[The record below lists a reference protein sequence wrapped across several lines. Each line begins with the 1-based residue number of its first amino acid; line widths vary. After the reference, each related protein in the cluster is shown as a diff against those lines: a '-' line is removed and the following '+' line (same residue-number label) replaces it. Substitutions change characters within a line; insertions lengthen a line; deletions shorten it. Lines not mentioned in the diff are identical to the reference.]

1 MKRNGEKKFN
11 FIHNSK
17 NSSKKVGLKNF
28 QICGN
33 FYFLG
38 FYKGERS
45 DRCEVVVERSDS
57 CEVGVERSV
66 LVRSGCCA
74 KCPGAKWALSEMSWC
89 EVGVERSDRCEVG
102 ATKWAL
108 SEVSFTHL
116 H

>member
-1 MKRNGEKKFN
+1 MDQGYTRF
-11 FIHNSK
+11 
-17 NSSKKVGLKNF
+17 SKKVGLKNL

-45 DRCEVVVERSDS
+45 NRCEVVVERSDS
-57 CEVGVERSV
+57 CEVGVSWCE
-66 LVRSGCCA
+66 
-74 KCPGAKWALSEMSWC
+74 SEVSWC

-108 SEVSFTHL
+108 SEMSVGLKFRDRIFSKSSNL
-116 H
+116 VE